1 MAKALFGHVGITDPR
16 TSAMQREVALLR
28 ARVADL
34 ETALDRE
41 CRANAD
47 LQQRIELL
55 DSMSAISDSHL
66 LELDREPALT

>member
-1 MAKALFGHVGITDPR
+1 MAKALFGHVGVTDPR
-16 TSAMQREVALLR
+16 TAAMQREVAMLR

-41 CRANAD
+41 ARANAD
-47 LQQRIELL
+47 LQTRLELVN
-55 DSMSAISDSHL
+55 SMSISDDHL